1 MAVIPLRSTSPWISS
16 GLPESARGSALRT
29 PFPKVHRFPIW
40 PCSRWGL
47 PCQPCCQG
55 RGALLP
61 HRFTLA
67 VPHSGRPQGL
77 GRSAL
82 CCTFREHASCAGEFP
97 AQKTTPQALPGT
109 LIRRSPDFPPPRPR
123 SAFARHGPEQRLPG
137 RLSGA
142 FIAAA
147 GPLAK
152 SYLTTRSCGRFAPPP
167 PSSGGAEP
175 VPGPGGGPDGGAGP
189 AS

>member
-1 MAVIPLRSTSPWISS
+1 MRVGLLRGVFAPMHGPGSPHPATPYAGGRTPWEIESRPVSRVLSREGSGWSRSRVAVIPLRSTSPWISS

-29 PFPKVHRFPIW
+29 PFPKVHGFPIW

-47 PCQPCCQG
+47 PCQPCCQD

-67 VPHSGRPQGL
+67 VPRGGRPWGL

-109 LIRRSPDFPPPRPR
+109 LIRRSPDFPPPR
-123 SAFARHGPEQRLPG
+123 AT
-137 RLSGA
+137 
-142 FIAAA
+142 
-147 GPLAK
+147 K
-152 SYLTTRSCGRFAPPP
+152 RFR
-167 PSSGGAEP
+167 PS
-175 VPGPGGGPDGGAGP
+175 
-189 AS
+189 